1 MKREPCLTKTL
12 PTFSLQLFRKKI
24 PGVRM
29 SSSLTSGMSL
39 AQQGM
44 AKAIEAGR
52 EWERVEIG
60 QTGRPRP
67 GPGHRHLEGTVMRGD
82 TSGP

>member
-1 MKREPCLTKTL
+1 
-12 PTFSLQLFRKKI
+12 
-24 PGVRM
+24 
-29 SSSLTSGMSL
+29 MSL

-67 GPGHRHLEGTVMRGD
+67 GPGHRHLEETVMRGD